1 MKILVI
7 QKKLMG
13 DVLVCSVVFKLLKEK
28 FPDAELHYLIDEKYH
43 QVVEHHQYID
53 KFLFFGKKIS
63 DTLKAV
69 RSEKYDIVI
78 DTYSKIETAL
88 ISFLSGAKKRISYY
102 KSYTRFF
109 YTNPVQ
115 RRKKAI
121 SDLTTTTIEHR
132 LQLLE
137 PLGIPFEITKPEIFL
152 TDSERKNAEN
162 IIEKFSPNSAKKVMI
177 STFGSSPE
185 KTYPL
190 AYMKE
195 VIEEIT
201 KEDVVI
207 FCNYMPNQ
215 KTQFNEFFATLSASA
230 QSKIAKNF
238 DTKNLR
244 EFIAV
249 LSFCDALIGNEGGST
264 NISKALGVP
273 TFTIF
278 SPQVAKKSWNWFDDG
293 IKNDSVHLHDYVA
306 ESDSYND
313 FKPEFFQDKLQNFIA
328 QNLR

>member
-1 MKILVI
+1 
-7 QKKLMG
+7 MG
-13 DVLVCSVVFKLLKEK
+13 DVLICSVVFEFLKKK
-28 FPDAELHYLIDEKYH
+28 FPHAELHYLIDEKYH

-53 KFLFFGKKIS
+53 KFLFFGKGFS

-69 RSEKYDIVI
+69 RSEKYDIII

-88 ISFLSGAKKRISYY
+88 ISFLSGADKRISYY

-109 YTNPVQ
+109 YTNPVH
-115 RRKKAI
+115 RRKKAV

-132 LQLLE
+132 MQLLE
-137 PLGIPFEITKPEIFL
+137 PLGITFEIAKPEILL
-152 TDSERKNAEN
+152 TDSERKCAEA
-162 IIEKFSPNSAKKVMI
+162 IIEKFSPNSGKKVMI

-190 AYMKE
+190 AFMRE
-195 VIEEIT
+195 VIEEISM
-201 KEDVVI
+201 EDVGI
-207 FCNYMPNQ
+207 FCNYLPNQ
-215 KTQFNEFFATLSASA
+215 KTQFDEFFATLSVNA
-230 QSKIAKNF
+230 QSKVSKDF

-249 LSFCDALIGNEGGST
+249 LSFCDALVGNEGGST

-293 IKNDSVHLHDYVA
+293 IKNDSVHLHDYIA
-306 ESDSYND
+306 ESNSYDD
-313 FKPEFFQDKLQNFIA
+313 FKPGFFQDKLHNFIA